1 MATGHT
7 GTLLRERRFAP
18 FFWTQFLGAFNDN
31 LFKNALIIL
40 IAFQGARWGADNQDV
55 MINLAAGLFVLPFFL
70 FSPVA
75 GQLADKFEKS
85 RLIRLIK
92 LWEIAIMVL
101 ATAGLM
107 LGNLWFL
114 LAVLFLLGA
123 QSSLFGPLKYGILPQ
138 HLKDEELVAGNG
150 LIEMGT
156 FLAILLGTILG
167 GILIERA
174 DSGPLLVSGT
184 VLVLAGLGYLTARSV
199 PRAEPVAP
207 DLAINWNLFSEIGR
221 TLRFTYGNRT
231 VFLSIIGISWFWFF
245 GAVMLAQFP
254 AFTRNALGGNEYV
267 GTLLLAAF
275 SFGIGLGSI
284 LCDRMSGRRVEL
296 GLVPFGA
303 IGISIFAIDLF
314 FATPVSVAQD
324 ALMGPA
330 AFMATDHAWR
340 LIIDIVLLGAF
351 GGFYIVPLYALVQ
364 QRSEPSHRS
373 RIIAGNNVLN
383 SLAMVLASVFA
394 ILLLGWAGLSIAELF
409 LVLGLMNVAIA
420 VYIFTLVPEFL
431 MRFLIWMLVNTI
443 YRLRA
448 EGLDHIPEEGPAV
461 LVCNHVS
468 YVDALVVAGSV
479 RRPVRFVMYHRIFN
493 IPVLSFIFRTAK
505 AIPIAPAKEDPEML
519 ERAYERIDEALADG
533 QVVCLFPEGG
543 LTSDGQMGEFRRGV
557 ERILQRRPVP
567 VVPLGLGGL
576 WGSLFSR
583 HGGRAILKLPRR
595 FWSRIRLTAGAPLA
609 PEAASPEALQARVA
623 ELRGDNP

>member
-55 MINLAAGLFVLPFFL
+55 LINLAAGLFVLPFFL

-107 LGNLWFL
+107 LQNLWFL

-184 VLVLAGLGYLTARSV
+184 VLLLAGLGYLTARAV
-199 PRAEPVAP
+199 PRAAPVAP
-207 DLAINWNLFSEIGR
+207 DLTINWNLFSEISR

-275 SFGIGLGSI
+275 SLGIGLGSI

-314 FATPVSVAQD
+314 FATPGSVEQD
-324 ALMGPA
+324 ALMGPV

-383 SLAMVLASVFA
+383 SLAMVLAAGFA

-409 LVLGLMNVAIA
+409 LVLGLINVAVA

-431 MRFLIWMLVNTI
+431 MRFLIWILVNTI

-468 YVDALVVAGSV
+468 YVDALIVAGSV

-493 IPVLSFIFRTAK
+493 IPVLSFIFRTGK

-519 ERAYERIDEALADG
+519 ERAYERIDEALAEG
-533 QVVCLFPEGG
+533 HLVCLFPEGA

-557 ERILQRRPVP
+557 ERIVRRRPVP